1 MKKILK
7 ILIGVIVFLTL
18 PALLFFGVLYLKYN
32 EDLPIGQ
39 EGEKADLLAHN
50 MLKSLDYESYKETD
64 YIEWSFRNSRL
75 YKWNKRENICVVQW
89 KDFKVDLHLNYIERS
104 LAAVHNFNVVGEKR
118 DELVDKARSYFNNDS
133 FWLVAPYKVFDKGV
147 KRSIVNLDNDDE
159 VVLDAVKK
167 VKAANHHIEEVFCP
181 FPVHGLDKAMGLA
194 PTRIAITSFM
204 YGITG
209 LGIAIWLTY
218 YTMIADWPQDIGG
231 KPSFSWAEN
240 MPAFVPIM
248 FELTVFFAAHLMVI
262 TFYMRSRIWPFK
274 KAENPDPRTTDD
286 HFLME
291 IEIHDNEEELTTL
304 LNETGAVEI
313 NVVDK
318 H

>member
-1 MKKILK
+1 MSSSSK
-7 ILIGVIVFLTL
+7 VIHAF
-18 PALLFFGVLYLKYN
+18 Y
-32 EDLPIGQ
+32 
-39 EGEKADLLAHN
+39 
-50 MLKSLDYESYKETD
+50 
-64 YIEWSFRNSRL
+64 
-75 YKWNKRENICVVQW
+75 
-89 KDFKVDLHLNYIERS
+89 
-104 LAAVHNFNVVGEKR
+104 
-118 DELVDKARSYFNNDS
+118 
-133 FWLVAPYKVFDKGV
+133 
-147 KRSIVNLDNDDE
+147 NDDE

-209 LGIAIWLTY
+209 LSIAIWLTY

-274 KAENPDPRTTDD
+274 AAENPDPRTTDD

-291 IEIHDNEEELTTL
+291 IELHDNEEELMKL

>member
-1 MKKILK
+1 MSSSK
-7 ILIGVIVFLTL
+7 VIHAF
-18 PALLFFGVLYLKYN
+18 Y
-32 EDLPIGQ
+32 
-39 EGEKADLLAHN
+39 
-50 MLKSLDYESYKETD
+50 
-64 YIEWSFRNSRL
+64 
-75 YKWNKRENICVVQW
+75 
-89 KDFKVDLHLNYIERS
+89 
-104 LAAVHNFNVVGEKR
+104 
-118 DELVDKARSYFNNDS
+118 
-133 FWLVAPYKVFDKGV
+133 
-147 KRSIVNLDNDDE
+147 NDDE

-291 IEIHDNEEELTTL
+291 IELNDNEEELTTL

>member
-1 MKKILK
+1 MSSSK
-7 ILIGVIVFLTL
+7 VIHAF
-18 PALLFFGVLYLKYN
+18 Y
-32 EDLPIGQ
+32 
-39 EGEKADLLAHN
+39 
-50 MLKSLDYESYKETD
+50 
-64 YIEWSFRNSRL
+64 
-75 YKWNKRENICVVQW
+75 
-89 KDFKVDLHLNYIERS
+89 
-104 LAAVHNFNVVGEKR
+104 
-118 DELVDKARSYFNNDS
+118 
-133 FWLVAPYKVFDKGV
+133 
-147 KRSIVNLDNDDE
+147 NDDE

-209 LGIAIWLTY
+209 LSIAIWLTY

-240 MPAFVPIM
+240 TPAFVPIM

-274 KAENPDPRTTDD
+274 AAENPDPRTTDD

-291 IEIHDNEEELTTL
+291 IELHDNEEELMKL